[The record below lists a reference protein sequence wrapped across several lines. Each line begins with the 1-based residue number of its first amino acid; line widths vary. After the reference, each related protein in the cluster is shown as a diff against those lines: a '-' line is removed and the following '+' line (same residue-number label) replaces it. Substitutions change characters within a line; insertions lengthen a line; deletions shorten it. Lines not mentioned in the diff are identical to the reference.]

1 VVRCAAVAGA
11 VTAAVLLGACTTVV
25 EGRAAP
31 AAQAA
36 GPVAGA
42 VAEGRPPAGAGPP
55 DLRFDAFSAA
65 PCGVL
70 TAAQREGLGSFLPPE
85 EEPDVDGTTCK
96 LSGEDVTVDP
106 NYYITLT
113 VGRTIETYRANP
125 DLADFPVVT
134 DTAVAGYPAVSWSA
148 TDGLVTCTT
157 AVANA
162 ADQVF
167 LTGVFLADG
176 DPEYAGRACAAAEN
190 LAAEVLTT
198 LRG

>member
-1 VVRCAAVAGA
+1 M
-11 VTAAVLLGACTTVV
+11 
-25 EGRAAP
+25 
-31 AAQAA
+31 
-36 GPVAGA
+36 
-42 VAEGRPPAGAGPP
+42 
-55 DLRFDAFSAA
+55 
-65 PCGVL
+65 
-70 TAAQREGLGSFLPPE
+70 
-85 EEPDVDGTTCK
+85 DGTTCT

-134 DTAVAGYPAVSWSA
+134 DTAVEGCPAVSWSA

-176 DPEYAGRACAAAEN
+176 DPEYAGRGCAASEN
-190 LAAEVLTT
+190 LVAEVLTA
-198 LRG
+198 LRR